1 MKTLFYPILKTKE
14 GIKMKRVFLLL
25 FVLLLAACGRTATP
39 TENTS
44 ERSQTIQ
51 TSVIHETTME
61 TSTNQASSETNVTSG
76 TQSIPVETQANLVG
90 TWVQENLTLTIDE
103 EGHWQ
108 LTGGITS
115 EGTLKVAVDNGTIK
129 MVKLYGFNVNIDSIG
144 NYFIANINEDSSKM
158 NFGYLGTFTRQGQ
171 AEHILT
177 DHTYM
182 DVLERETID
191 FNHNLLGTWTMKN
204 KEYDFQNVWNYNP
217 DGTFEVYSDGKGE
230 AMTGTYQV
238 DYLEND
244 QINLTITYDGGETH
258 TSDYTLRD
266 GTLTE
271 AGFEWAAQ
279 IRNTVPLA
287 P

>member
-1 MKTLFYPILKTKE
+1 
-14 GIKMKRVFLLL
+14 MKRVFLLL

-115 EGTLKVAVDNGTIK
+115 QGTLKVAVDNGTIK

-158 NFGYLGTFTRQGQ
+158 NFG
-171 AEHILT
+171 
-177 DHTYM
+177 
-182 DVLERETID
+182 
-191 FNHNLLGTWTMKN
+191 
-204 KEYDFQNVWNYNP
+204 
-217 DGTFEVYSDGKGE
+217 
-230 AMTGTYQV
+230 
-238 DYLEND
+238 
-244 QINLTITYDGGETH
+244 
-258 TSDYTLRD
+258 
-266 GTLTE
+266 
-271 AGFEWAAQ
+271 
-279 IRNTVPLA
+279 
-287 P
+287 

>member
-1 MKTLFYPILKTKE
+1 
-14 GIKMKRVFLLL
+14 MKRLLLLL
-25 FVLLLAACGRTATP
+25 FVLLLAACGRTTTP
-39 TENTS
+39 IESTS
-44 ERSQTIQ
+44 ERSQTTQ
-51 TSVIHETTME
+51 TSVVHETTME
-61 TSTNQASSETNVTSG
+61 TSTDQTSSKTNATSET
-76 TQSIPVETQANLVG
+76 QEPIPDETQANLVG

-115 EGTLKVAVDNGTIK
+115 QGTLKVAVDNGAIK

-144 NYFIANINEDSSKM
+144 NYFIANVNEDSRKM

-171 AEHILT
+171 AEHVLT
-177 DHTYM
+177 DNAYM
-182 DVLERETID
+182 DVVERETID
-191 FNHNLLGTWTMKN
+191 FNHNLIGTWTMKN

-230 AMTGTYQV
+230 AMTGTYQI

-258 TSDYTLRD
+258 TSEYTLRD

-279 IRNTVPLA
+279 IRNTVP
-287 P
+287 PTP

>member
-115 EGTLKVAVDNGTIK
+115 QGTLKVAVDNGTIK